1 LSGRLGGIGTRFAP
15 AARQRHKDCN
25 MTNVQL
31 SLTNLLLPAGPAA
44 GGEGAGVKNRPA
56 RSPRRAAPA
65 SDARGDR
72 LEQASSTREDARCAA
87 RRGAGDRRTDPK
99 SRPPAAQG
107 AEAKPARRRSTRL
120 RLPSNPQG
128 NVLAHLARGES
139 GPEGKTPFEAIIEGL
154 VDDLAQAAPP
164 GSRKPH
170 AGLLKQ
176 AAAGAIKAAGASLPQ
191 PLAPLKL
198 APPKAAGAKA
208 AGPPEK
214 PEAATG
220 QAVVKLATAAAHAEE
235 LAGEAV
241 KPEHSATPAP
251 TAPSP
256 QAVPSPPTGAPQ
268 QKTSQ
273 ATSPA
278 PAAASADLERTKE
291 TTAMLAAADLPTG
304 KASAAG
310 KDITAG
316 EVAAWAS
323 PSAVS
328 ARPASED
335 GAPRARATAG
345 GPAGQEPEAI
355 PHPSASAGAP
365 PTEPAAAGAA
375 SGQAGPVVA
384 RQAEALQAAQGEGLE
399 VQSAELIRPEQ
410 APPVQVGAEATQGP
424 EELREQM
431 PAADQIVETI
441 RLRDV
446 RAGEQIVVRLNP
458 PELGR
463 VRLTLRA
470 EGQELRGL
478 LEVDNSRTLM
488 ELQREAPALADRLA
502 EGGVELRRLDIQLSD
517 QGRSDSTDS
526 PPQQGA
532 GSGQGAP
539 QHDAPDRGGAPADP
553 AVLGAGELQPEELPE
568 QQVADESINIWM

>member
-1 LSGRLGGIGTRFAP
+1 
-15 AARQRHKDCN
+15 

-31 SLTNLLLPAGPAA
+31 NLTSLLLPAGPAA
-44 GGEGAGVKNRPA
+44 GGEGTGMKNRPA
-56 RSPRRAAPA
+56 RPPQRAAPA
-65 SDARGDR
+65 ADARGRR
-72 LEQASSTREDARCAA
+72 LEQASSTREDARGAVRRDAA
-87 RRGAGDRRTDPK
+87 DRRTDPK
-99 SRPPAAQG
+99 SRPPAAKG
-107 AEAKPARRRSTRL
+107 AKAKPARQRSTRL
-120 RLPSNPQG
+120 RPHSNPQR

-139 GPEGKTPFEAIIEGL
+139 GPEGRISFDAIIEGL

-164 GSRKPH
+164 GSREPH
-170 AGLLKQ
+170 ARLVKH

-191 PLAPLKL
+191 PLAALKL
-198 APPKAAGAKA
+198 AAPKAAGAKA
-208 AGPPEK
+208 AGPAEK
-214 PEAATG
+214 PAAATA
-220 QAVVKLATAAAHAEE
+220 QAAAKLTSAAAQAAE

-241 KPEHSATPAP
+241 KPEHSAAPAP
-251 TAPSP
+251 THPSP
-256 QAVPSPPTGAPQ
+256 QAAPSAPTGTPQ
-268 QKTSQ
+268 QKASQ
-273 ATSPA
+273 ATSPT
-278 PAAASADLERTKE
+278 PAAPLTDLERTKE
-291 TTAMLAAADLPTG
+291 TTAMPAAADLPTER
-304 KASAAG
+304 ASAAG

-335 GAPRARATAG
+335 GAPRPRATAG

-375 SGQAGPVVA
+375 SEQAGPVVA
-384 RQAEALQAAQGEGLE
+384 RQAEALQAMHGDGLGI
-399 VQSAELIRPEQ
+399 QSAELMHPEQ
-410 APPVQVGAEATQGP
+410 APSVQVGAEAMQGP
-424 EELREQM
+424 EELRGQL
-431 PAADQIVETI
+431 PAADQIIETI

-502 EGGVELRRLDIQLSD
+502 EGGVELRRLDVQLSD

-532 GSGQGAP
+532 DSGQGLP
-539 QHDAPDRGGAPADP
+539 QRDAPDRGSGSPADP
-553 AVLGAGELQPEELPE
+553 ADLGAGDLEPEESPE